1 MCVWKYIR
9 VLFLQSGTCYEK
21 ISCIALW
28 LQSQAAHCCTCAH
41 QSVHSGNEQRARRS
55 RKKGTAGL
63 RRSAEQ
69 THEQTK
75 MSQLAPTH
83 PTWPKLPTCSSG
95 RLQHDWG
102 WAKETWD
109 GICLKFCPI
118 IVFLEFLARRNNC
131 IFWNFWPGV
140 KVFKKA
146 WNPNEKSTFLNVCS
160 GQCGLI
166 FGPVLNDQFG
176 PSNLGRCWKVWGN

>member
-75 MSQLAPTH
+75 TSQLAPTH

-109 GICLKFCPI
+109 GIFLKFWPI
-118 IVFLEFLARRNNC
+118 IVSNDCEPMGWHFLEFLARRKNVQKSMESQRKIN
-131 IFWNFWPGV
+131 IFECLLWAMWAHFWPGV
-140 KVFKKA
+140 K
-146 WNPNEKSTFLNVCS
+146 
-160 GQCGLI
+160 
-166 FGPVLNDQFG
+166 
-176 PSNLGRCWKVWGN
+176 